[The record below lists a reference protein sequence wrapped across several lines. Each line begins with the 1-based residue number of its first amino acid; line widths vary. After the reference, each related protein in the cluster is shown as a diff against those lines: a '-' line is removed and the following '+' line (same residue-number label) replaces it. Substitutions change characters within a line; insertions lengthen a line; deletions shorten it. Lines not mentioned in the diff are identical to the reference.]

1 MSIGTRIATELRGD
15 RIIWAVVVLLSIVS
29 VLAVYSSTG
38 TIAHRQYDGRVG
50 SFLFKH
56 IVIMGGGLTLMY
68 LTHLTHYV
76 RYSRWAPVMLLTAVT
91 LLILTLFIGVELNQA
106 RRWLQVPFVGLTFQ
120 TSDFAKI
127 ALIIFVAKS
136 IGSKQDYIK
145 DWKSAFL
152 PIIIPVVLV
161 CLLIAINDVSTALIL
176 FGICIIMMII
186 GRVAIQYIGLLILLG
201 ISVFS
206 LMVVIGDEY
215 PELLPRM
222 PTVQSRMAAFFSG
235 EEAAADAD
243 QNYQINKAKVALAN
257 GGIIGQGP
265 GNSTQRN
272 YLPHPYS
279 DFIFAIIV
287 EEYGALGGILLI
299 GVYLLLFFRVVRLV
313 TKSPK
318 TFGAMV
324 ALGLSLLIVL
334 QAFINIAVVL
344 NLVPVTG
351 IPLPLVSMGG
361 TSFLFTCLAFGVILS
376 VSKYIETTA
385 A

>member
-1 MSIGTRIATELRGD
+1 MSISTRIATELRGD

-38 TIAHRQYDGRVG
+38 TIAHREYDGRVG

-56 IVIMGGGLTLMY
+56 LVIMGGGLTLMY
-68 LTHLTHYV
+68 LTHLSHYV
-76 RYSRWAPVMLLTAVT
+76 RYQRWAPLLLLSAIFM
-91 LLILTLFIGVELNQA
+91 LILTLFLGVDINQA

-136 IGSKQDYIK
+136 IGSKQDFIK

-152 PIIIPVVLV
+152 PIIIPVIIV

-176 FGICIIMMII
+176 FFICLIMMVI
-186 GRVAIQYIGLLILLG
+186 GRVAIKYIGLLILMG

-206 LMVVIGDEY
+206 LMVVVGEKY

-222 PTVQSRMAAFFSG
+222 ATVQSRMKAFFTDSDQG
-235 EEAAADAD
+235 LNPD
-243 QNYQINKAKVALAN
+243 QNYQINKAKLALAN
-257 GGIIGQGP
+257 GGIIGRGP

-279 DFIFAIIV
+279 DFIYAIIV

-299 GVYLLLFFRVVRLV
+299 GVYVLLFFRVVRLV

-324 ALGLSLLIVL
+324 AIGLSLLIVL
-334 QAFINIAVVL
+334 QAFINVAVVL

-351 IPLPLVSMGG
+351 IPLPLISMGG
-361 TSFLFTCLAFGVILS
+361 TSFLFTCLAFGIILS
-376 VSKYIETTA
+376 VSKYIETA
-385 A
+385 S

>member
-136 IGSKQDYIK
+136 IGS
-145 DWKSAFL
+145 
-152 PIIIPVVLV
+152 
-161 CLLIAINDVSTALIL
+161 
-176 FGICIIMMII
+176 
-186 GRVAIQYIGLLILLG
+186 
-201 ISVFS
+201 
-206 LMVVIGDEY
+206 
-215 PELLPRM
+215 
-222 PTVQSRMAAFFSG
+222 
-235 EEAAADAD
+235 
-243 QNYQINKAKVALAN
+243 
-257 GGIIGQGP
+257 
-265 GNSTQRN
+265 
-272 YLPHPYS
+272 
-279 DFIFAIIV
+279 
-287 EEYGALGGILLI
+287 
-299 GVYLLLFFRVVRLV
+299 
-313 TKSPK
+313 
-318 TFGAMV
+318 
-324 ALGLSLLIVL
+324 
-334 QAFINIAVVL
+334 
-344 NLVPVTG
+344 
-351 IPLPLVSMGG
+351 
-361 TSFLFTCLAFGVILS
+361 
-376 VSKYIETTA
+376 
-385 A
+385 

>member
-56 IVIMGGGLTLMY
+56 IVIMGGGLTIMY

-76 RYSRWAPVMLLTAVT
+76 RYSRWAPVLLLTAVT

-127 ALIIFVAKS
+127 ALIIFVAKA

-145 DWKSAFL
+145 EWKSAFL
-152 PIIIPVVLV
+152 PIIIPIVLV
-161 CLLIAINDVSTALIL
+161 CILIAINDVSTAFIL
-176 FGICIIMMII
+176 FGICLIMMFI
-186 GRVAIQYIGLLILLG
+186 GRVALKYIGLLILLG
-201 ISVFS
+201 ASVFS

-222 PTVQSRMAAFFSG
+222 ATFQSRMSAFFS
-235 EEAAADAD
+235 EEGPAVNAD

-279 DFIFAIIV
+279 DFIFAIVV

-324 ALGLSLLIVL
+324 AMGLSLLIVL
-334 QAFINIAVVL
+334 QAFINISVVL

-351 IPLPLVSMGG
+351 IPLPLISMGG

-376 VSKYIETTA
+376 VSKYIETTS
-385 A
+385 

>member
-1 MSIGTRIATELRGD
+1 
-15 RIIWAVVVLLSIVS
+15 
-29 VLAVYSSTG
+29 
-38 TIAHRQYDGRVG
+38 
-50 SFLFKH
+50 
-56 IVIMGGGLTLMY
+56 
-68 LTHLTHYV
+68 
-76 RYSRWAPVMLLTAVT
+76 
-91 LLILTLFIGVELNQA
+91 
-106 RRWLQVPFVGLTFQ
+106 QVPFVGLTFQ